1 MSLPCGCGSDL
12 SFFAESLSLGKLV
25 GVYSAAVTVPEP
37 EKYHVIDENIY
48 IEREKKGKSEK
59 GKQEINCFQL
69 EKKAAFI

>member
-1 MSLPCGCGSDL
+1 MLLPCGCGSDL

-37 EKYHVIDENIY
+37 EKYRVIDENIY
-48 IEREKKGKSEK
+48 REREKGESEK